1 MLLEPFHQDT
11 IQDIAF
17 NQNGSRFA
25 IASSD
30 QTLRILNKVDG
41 KWEKSS
47 EFKFS
52 CSIAWKVKW
61 ADPKFGQLIAISSQ
75 SKGIQIW
82 EEKKQY
88 QENLNGQ
95 KQITTQWKLRSLTL
109 EKSELIADIQF
120 GSKSNGLL
128 LVIAFVDGIVQVHR
142 AYENNQFKLEGE
154 EITIMPYG
162 IRALSWNQAPSD
174 KDMSIFAGN
183 DEKSRYLK
191 LKHDNY
197 NLQRIKTLSIWVLSH
212 ETQKLTFTKFFEFDE
227 EKTVYDAQ
235 WANQNGKTY
244 HQIAFATQ
252 EGAKIW
258 QFRFIGE
265 SQVEKQNLILINLD
279 SSPNSL
285 PYKVQLNSLANLLT
299 VSYEHIVNDEQQQ
312 TTTRDVKVFQLL
324 NGNWIPKTITPEP
337 NLIKD
342 IQSLLSLPSV
352 QLIQ

>member
-1 MLLEPFHQDT
+1 MLIEPFHQDT

-30 QTLRILNKVDG
+30 QTLRIFNKVDG

-52 CSIAWKVKW
+52 CSNAWKVKW

-75 SKGIQIW
+75 SKGIQVW

-88 QENLNGQ
+88 LENSNGQ
-95 KQITTQWKLRSLTL
+95 KQITTVWKQRSLTL
-109 EKSELIADIQF
+109 EKTELIVDIQF

-128 LVIAFVDGIVQVHR
+128 LVIAFADGIVQVHR
-142 AYENNQFKLEGE
+142 AYENNQFRLEAE
-154 EITIMPYG
+154 EISIMPYG
-162 IRALSWNQAPSD
+162 LRALSWNQAPSD

-183 DEKSRYLK
+183 DENSRYLRLK
-191 LKHDNY
+191 LENY
-197 NLQRIKTLSIWVLSH
+197 TLQRIKTLSIWILQH

-227 EKTVYDAQ
+227 EKTVYDVQ
-235 WANQNGKTY
+235 WANQNGKSY

-252 EGAKIW
+252 EGVKIW

-265 SQVEKQNLILINLD
+265 SQVEKQNLIYINQDPLQ
-279 SSPNSL
+279 NSL
-285 PYKVQLNSLANLLT
+285 AYKVQWNSLANLLSI
-299 VSYEHIVNDEQQQ
+299 SYEFIINDNQQQ
-312 TTTRDVKVFQLL
+312 TTTRDVKVFQLQ
-324 NGNWIPKTITPEP
+324 NGNWITKTIISEP

-342 IQSLLSLPSV
+342 IQSLLSIPSV